1 MRQVVGIA
9 GARPTS
15 RARARSPA
23 SGGPSSSARQ
33 SQAAA
38 YGFQSPVASRGS
50 GSIGTGGSS
59 GVASAARTSSPALK
73 SDLAGGGGSFAAVPG
88 GRGAG
93 RGVPGQAGPAA
104 APESRA
110 SRSSR
115 LSVVVRKRP
124 MNRREVQAQ
133 QQDVVVCRNSAVV
146 VREPKLKVDLTRYV
160 EEHSFLFD
168 QSFDETVSNE
178 QLYCA
183 CVRPVIDAVFGR
195 AKCTCFAYGQ
205 TGSGKTFTMMG
216 PNKKQCE
223 GIPEKDRTPGIFLL
237 AAQDIFR
244 ALTNKE
250 HSHLGVY
257 IAFYEIYCGKLFDL
271 LNNRQILHA
280 RENAKSNVVIVGL
293 QEHPVENVQE
303 LMEVIEFG
311 LNSRTVGVTGAN
323 VDSSRSHAI
332 LQISLKDTR
341 GKEDGRRV
349 LSEHGKISFIDLA
362 GSERGADT
370 LDTDRQTRMD
380 GAEINKSLLALKECI
395 RALDQQLDHT
405 PFRGSKLTQVLK
417 DSFVGSNCRTVMI
430 ANVSPCGCAVEH
442 SLNTLRYA
450 YRVKEL
456 RSGSAPRGNSNV
468 MGSQELGNLA
478 DFGQPIGGQGELVI
492 EEDSSGDE
500 DSGAGAET
508 PPSVQQQLRVA
519 NLSAAAQT
527 FASPRG
533 LPDGTFSV
541 KPRED
546 EEAPP
551 PPSRYTLAAGAAA
564 SGPGPC
570 GGAGGGSLAALA
582 AGHTGL
588 GVGLDAGLT
597 TGGPEVALPSEHGM
611 EPANSLSAM
620 GLGVPA
626 MPGAASRGITVSQSL
641 QLEPAAEPAPEVA
654 LEPVGGGC
662 SQAAL
667 DELARQHDR
676 LIGTILAEEEELI
689 TAHRQHIDM
698 MVELIKEEMV
708 HLNNVDRPGSD
719 VDAYVAG
726 LDRILRLKAQYT
738 GDIRQRVDL
747 FKEHLQQEDT
757 LSRKFQSLASSST

>member
-23 SGGPSSSARQ
+23 SGNNSSSARQ

-50 GSIGTGGSS
+50 GSIGTAGSS

-73 SDLAGGGGSFAAVPG
+73 SDLSAGGSFSAVPG
-88 GRGAG
+88 RGG
-93 RGVPGQAGPAA
+93 TRGVPGQAGPA

-124 MNRREVQAQ
+124 MNRREAQAQ
-133 QQDVVVCRNSAVV
+133 QQDVVVCRNSAVI

-178 QLYCA
+178 QLYRS
-183 CVRPVIDAVFGR
+183 CVRPVIDAVFQR

-244 ALTNKE
+244 SLANKE

-311 LNSRTVGVTGAN
+311 LNSRTTGVTGAN

-332 LQISLKDTR
+332 LQISLKDNR
-341 GKEDGRRV
+341 GKEDGRRMG
-349 LSEHGKISFIDLA
+349 SEHGKISFIDLA

-456 RSGSAPRGNSNV
+456 RSGSKPSV
-468 MGSQELGNLA
+468 IGSQEIGVLA
-478 DFGQPIGGQGELVI
+478 DYAQPLGAQGELVI
-492 EEDSSGDE
+492 DEDSSADE
-500 DSGAGAET
+500 DSGGGVET

-533 LPDGTFSV
+533 APDVACYSG
-541 KPRED
+541 KPRE
-546 EEAPP
+546 EEEVHGQPP
-551 PPSRYTLAAGAAA
+551 RYTLAGGAAA

-570 GGAGGGSLAALA
+570 GGAAGSGLAALA
-582 AGHTGL
+582 STGL
-588 GVGLDAGLT
+588 AV
-597 TGGPEVALPSEHGM
+597 GGPEVALASDTSVEALQGI
-611 EPANSLSAM
+611 AAT
-620 GLGVPA
+620 GLGVP
-626 MPGAASRGITVSQSL
+626 GAVGTVARGGVVVQSL

-654 LEPVGGGC
+654 LEPVGAGC

-719 VDAYVAG
+719 VDAYVEG

-757 LSRKFQSLASSST
+757 LSRKFQSLASASS

>member
-1 MRQVVGIA
+1 
-9 GARPTS
+9 
-15 RARARSPA
+15 
-23 SGGPSSSARQ
+23 
-33 SQAAA
+33 
-38 YGFQSPVASRGS
+38 
-50 GSIGTGGSS
+50 
-59 GVASAARTSSPALK
+59 
-73 SDLAGGGGSFAAVPG
+73 
-88 GRGAG
+88 
-93 RGVPGQAGPAA
+93 
-104 APESRA
+104 
-110 SRSSR
+110 
-115 LSVVVRKRP
+115 

-133 QQDVVVCRNSAVV
+133 QQDVVACRNSAVI

-178 QLYCA
+178 QLYSA
-183 CVRPVIDAVFGR
+183 CVRPVIDAVFQR

-216 PNKKQCE
+216 PNKKQSE
-223 GIPEKDRTPGIFLL
+223 GIAERDRTPGIFLL

-244 ALTNKE
+244 SLDNKE

-311 LNSRTVGVTGAN
+311 LNSRTTGVTGAN

-332 LQISLKDTR
+332 LQICLKDSKN
-341 GKEDGRRV
+341 KEDGRRCTA
-349 LSEHGKISFIDLA
+349 EHGKISFIDLA

-456 RSGSAPRGNSNV
+456 RSSGKPGVVSSDLGSVG
-468 MGSQELGNLA
+468 
-478 DFGQPIGGQGELVI
+478 DYGQPLVGQGDLVI
-492 EEDSSGDE
+492 VEDSSGDE
-500 DSGAGAET
+500 DSVAGGDT
-508 PPSVQQQLRVA
+508 PPSVQQQLR
-519 NLSAAAQT
+519 
-527 FASPRG
+527 G
-533 LPDGTFSV
+533 MPDGNSLHGRPTGD
-541 KPRED
+541 ED
-546 EEAPP
+546 ALRLFEACSGILRQQPAEEEAVDLGPDELST
-551 PPSRYTLAAGAAA
+551 SRGQTGATAAHATSLLGRGAVAA
-564 SGPGPC
+564 SQP
-570 GGAGGGSLAALA
+570 
-582 AGHTGL
+582 
-588 GVGLDAGLT
+588 
-597 TGGPEVALPSEHGM
+597 
-611 EPANSLSAM
+611 
-620 GLGVPA
+620 
-626 MPGAASRGITVSQSL
+626 L

-654 LEPVGGGC
+654 LEPVGAGC
-662 SQAAL
+662 SQATL

-726 LDRILRLKAQYT
+726 LDRILRLKAQYI
-738 GDIRQRVDL
+738 GDIRQRVDV

-757 LSRKFQSLASSST
+757 LSRKFQSLASSSS

>member
-1 MRQVVGIA
+1 MRQQAPVVG
-9 GARPTS
+9 GARPAS

-23 SGGPSSSARQ
+23 GPSTRQ

-38 YGFQSPVASRGS
+38 YGFQSPVARGNSSGGS
-50 GSIGTGGSS
+50 GGPGAFGGP
-59 GVASAARTSSPALK
+59 ARNDSNPAQ
-73 SDLAGGGGSFAAVPG
+73 P
-88 GRGAG
+88 GAG
-93 RGVPGQAGPAA
+93 AGSRPLSRCGAQQGSGALAEQGVDR
-104 APESRA
+104 RA
-110 SRSSR
+110 TRSSR

-124 MNRREVQAQ
+124 MNRREVQLQ
-133 QQDVVVCRNSAVV
+133 QQDVVLCTQNQVI

-160 EEHSFLFD
+160 EEHNFLFD
-168 QSFDETVSNE
+168 QSFDENVTNE
-178 QLYCA
+178 TLYCA
-183 CVRPVIDAVFGR
+183 CVRPVIDAVFQR

-216 PNKKQCE
+216 PNKRQGE
-223 GIPEKDRTPGIFLL
+223 VSDRTPGIFLL

-244 ALTNKE
+244 GLNSKE

-311 LNSRTVGVTGAN
+311 LNSRTTGVTGAN

-332 LQISLKDTR
+332 LQISLKDL
-341 GKEDGRRV
+341 GSKDAMEDGK
-349 LSEHGKISFIDLA
+349 LKEHGKISFIDLA

-417 DSFVGSNCRTVMI
+417 DSFIGNNCRTVMI

-456 RSGSAPRGNSNV
+456 RRAAPGQGGASVDLGAMNDLPMPGNGELAIEEEYSDEDAPRLFESNARAL
-468 MGSQELGNLA
+468 QQQQQHQQHQQHQQQ
-478 DFGQPIGGQGELVI
+478 QPEEVAVAPRYSSRPASMPGIGIGG
-492 EEDSSGDE
+492 
-500 DSGAGAET
+500 A
-508 PPSVQQQLRVA
+508 
-519 NLSAAAQT
+519 
-527 FASPRG
+527 
-533 LPDGTFSV
+533 LP
-541 KPRED
+541 
-546 EEAPP
+546 
-551 PPSRYTLAAGAAA
+551 
-564 SGPGPC
+564 
-570 GGAGGGSLAALA
+570 
-582 AGHTGL
+582 
-588 GVGLDAGLT
+588 
-597 TGGPEVALPSEHGM
+597 GPEVAQHPQQPQEL
-611 EPANSLSAM
+611 
-620 GLGVPA
+620 
-626 MPGAASRGITVSQSL
+626 
-641 QLEPAAEPAPEVA
+641 APEVA
-654 LEPVGGGC
+654 LEPVGC

-719 VDAYVAG
+719 VDAYVTG
-726 LDRILRLKAQYT
+726 LDRILRLKAQYI
-738 GDIRQRVDL
+738 GDIRGRVDL
-747 FKEHLQQEDT
+747 FKDHLQQEDS
-757 LSRKFQSLASSST
+757 LSRKFQSLASSSS

>member
-1 MRQVVGIA
+1 
-9 GARPTS
+9 
-15 RARARSPA
+15 
-23 SGGPSSSARQ
+23 
-33 SQAAA
+33 
-38 YGFQSPVASRGS
+38 
-50 GSIGTGGSS
+50 
-59 GVASAARTSSPALK
+59 
-73 SDLAGGGGSFAAVPG
+73 
-88 GRGAG
+88 
-93 RGVPGQAGPAA
+93 
-104 APESRA
+104 
-110 SRSSR
+110 
-115 LSVVVRKRP
+115 
-124 MNRREVQAQ
+124 MNRREAQAQ
-133 QQDVVVCRNSAVV
+133 QQDVVLCRNSAVI

-160 EEHSFLFD
+160 EEHNFLFD

-178 QLYCA
+178 QLYCS
-183 CVRPVIDAVFGR
+183 CVRPIIDAVFHR

-244 ALTNKE
+244 SLGSKE
-250 HSHLGVY
+250 HSHLSVY

-311 LNSRTVGVTGAN
+311 LNSRTTGVTGAN

-332 LQISLKDTR
+332 LQISLKDAR
-341 GKEDGRRV
+341 NKGEDGRRSP
-349 LSEHGKISFIDLA
+349 LEHGKISFIDLA

-456 RSGSAPRGNSNV
+456 RSGKPGAPPGAGD
-468 MGSQELGNLA
+468 MGPLA
-478 DFGQPIGGQGELVI
+478 DNAPPVGGQGELAI
-492 EEDSSGDE
+492 EEEVSSGEE
-500 DSGAGAET
+500 DCGADT

-527 FASPRG
+527 LASPRAASHSDYYGGAREEEDNRLFESRAGIG
-533 LPDGTFSV
+533 LRQP
-541 KPRED
+541 P
-546 EEAPP
+546 EEVAAPP
-551 PPSRYTLAAGAAA
+551 PRYML
-564 SGPGPC
+564 S
-570 GGAGGGSLAALA
+570 GGAGGHSLGGGLAEHLPGDPLGAAGAVATANAAASAVAAAVHSAGLAARGAPL
-582 AGHTGL
+582 L
-588 GVGLDAGLT
+588 QQQQ
-597 TGGPEVALPSEHGM
+597 
-611 EPANSLSAM
+611 EPQ
-620 GLGVPA
+620 G
-626 MPGAASRGITVSQSL
+626 
-641 QLEPAAEPAPEVA
+641 EPPPEVA
-654 LEPVGGGC
+654 LEPVGG

-726 LDRILRLKAQYT
+726 LDRILRLKAQYI

-747 FKEHLQQEDT
+747 FKDHLQQEDT
-757 LSRKFQSLASSST
+757 LSRKFQSLASSSS